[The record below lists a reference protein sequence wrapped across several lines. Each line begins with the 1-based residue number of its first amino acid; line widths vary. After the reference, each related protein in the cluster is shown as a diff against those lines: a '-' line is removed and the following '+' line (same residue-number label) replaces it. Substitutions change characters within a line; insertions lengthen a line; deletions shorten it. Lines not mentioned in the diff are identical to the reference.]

1 VAGAQCIPACRRA
14 GLLHAL
20 LAGADPDIAVAVIGA
35 VLGEDAA
42 QGQIVA
48 QLHDAIGATTVFVQ
62 LRYSLNVIWG
72 VRPAPGR
79 SRFTPLR
86 QFAKTRLLAL
96 LVVLLIGLGLLLY
109 FVAVTAI
116 ALLVDSFHVKGC
128 CWGLLPA
135 LRLFVAPENHDYR
148 LRQPW
153 PGIAAAGDARLFRDL
168 PATPGPRHGR
178 RR

>member
-1 VAGAQCIPACRRA
+1 MGV
-14 GLLHAL
+14 
-20 LAGADPDIAVAVIGA
+20 
-35 VLGEDAA
+35 DAA
-42 QGQIVA
+42 VFVEQAILASRIDEVGLMPTIVGVGA
-48 QLHDAIGATTVFVQ
+48 LFIGATTVFVQ